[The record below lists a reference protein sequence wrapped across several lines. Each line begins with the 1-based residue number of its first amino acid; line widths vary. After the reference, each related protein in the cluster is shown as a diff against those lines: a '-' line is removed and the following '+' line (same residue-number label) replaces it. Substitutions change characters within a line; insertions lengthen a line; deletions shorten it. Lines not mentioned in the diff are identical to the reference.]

1 MLKRLFFPVLI
12 LFVIGMDSC
21 TKNEV
26 FSDIPAI
33 EMSGKQVYKNPTEMI
48 IDFTDGDGDIGFNE
62 GDTLPPYN
70 LDTTNFN
77 KFYYDLLFYYF
88 QKNEAGEWE
97 EIIFDEVNY
106 FYRLPVITPRGQNK
120 SLKGEIK
127 VAISLPLL
135 RPDSIRFEVE
145 LIDKA
150 LNVSNRITTP
160 VIYR

>member
-1 MLKRLFFPVLI
+1 MFNKLI
-12 LFVIGMDSC
+12 ISISALIILSFASC
-21 TKNEV
+21 KKDEV
-26 FSDIPAI
+26 FSNIPAI
-33 EMSGKQVYKNPTEMI
+33 KMSEDQVYENPTEMI

-70 LDTTNFN
+70 LDTAEFN

-88 QKNEAGEWE
+88 QKNEDGEWE
-97 EIIFDEVNY
+97 GIVFEDVNY

-145 LIDKA
+145 LIDRA
-150 LNVSNRITTP
+150 LNVSNLLTTP